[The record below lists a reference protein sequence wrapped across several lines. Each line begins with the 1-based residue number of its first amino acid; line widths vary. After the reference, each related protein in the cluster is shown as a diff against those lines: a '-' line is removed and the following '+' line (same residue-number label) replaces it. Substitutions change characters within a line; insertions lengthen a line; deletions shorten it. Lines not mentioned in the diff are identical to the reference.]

1 MLCIIQSDGDSGLPA
16 SFLSLVLSFICPFS
30 LFLSFTFSFSLYI
43 SLCLSLSHSLSLFL
57 PSLSIRIREA
67 ISYKLYL
74 NAKKY

>member
-16 SFLSLVLSFICPFS
+16 SFLSLICPFS